1 MNNLRSSRTS
11 FSWFL
16 LFERLPWVSCRATPD
31 IDAEKLRTPG
41 NHGGNIIELTSW
53 KCFSISLEDLEV
65 SAYTAPNKH
74 HHTPWICHSAA
85 VQMCPA
91 SYRSVFLRRRNDVL
105 SRRMNHPLMGYQLP
119 LGHGEMPTILR
130 DAMACHGQVVDH
142 QANSGTMSA
151 AVWRC
156 AQVIAIPSRPFEGP
170 ALDVFFWQVAWQTP
184 FFSWFEGIARG
195 YTALLRLGTLSIGC
209 CGRVSSMHF
218 TRLCIAACKCWVT

>member
-1 MNNLRSSRTS
+1 
-11 FSWFL
+11 
-16 LFERLPWVSCRATPD
+16 
-31 IDAEKLRTPG
+31 
-41 NHGGNIIELTSW
+41 
-53 KCFSISLEDLEV
+53 
-65 SAYTAPNKH
+65 
-74 HHTPWICHSAA
+74 
-85 VQMCPA
+85 
-91 SYRSVFLRRRNDVL
+91 
-105 SRRMNHPLMGYQLP
+105 MNHPLMGYQLP

-195 YTALLRLGTLSIGC
+195 YTTLVC
-209 CGRVSSMHF
+209 V
-218 TRLCIAACKCWVT
+218 